1 MPIDASSDDLDSLRE
16 LVAQLSTER
25 DAALA
30 ECKRVMEQ
38 NDRLRHLLQQLRRAQ
53 FGRKSERLDPEQL
66 QLAIEDLETAVAAE
80 DAEQDKTA
88 PVEEAPKKKRKTNRG
103 SLPAHLPRVH
113 ITLAPDSTAC
123 PCCHGV
129 MHVIGEE
136 TAERLDKI
144 PAQYQVIVTHRPKYG
159 CRACE
164 GAIVQAPAQE
174 RLIKGGIPTENLVAD
189 VVVDKYAWHK
199 PLYRQAQIMRLQG
212 LPVDRSTLAG
222 WVGAAAAEIKPVY
235 LRMKEIVLASAKIVV
250 DETRAPVLDP
260 GRGRTKTGYFW
271 AISRD
276 DRPWGGLDPPAV
288 VYTYAPGRGGE
299 HCTALLAGYT
309 GIVHCD
315 GYTVYKQLAD
325 PQRDG
330 GPATLAFCWTHW
342 RRGFVEIEEGGPAP
356 IAHEALE
363 RIAALYAIEN
373 RIRGRSADERRAICQ
388 TQTRPLVEA
397 LKTWLENR
405 LAAVSDKST
414 IAEVIRY
421 GFNHWQGLVRF
432 LDDGR
437 IEMDTNSVE
446 RAMRPIALNRRNSLF
461 AGHDQGAVNWAC
473 IASLIE
479 TAKLQDID
487 PKPYLADILSKL
499 VNGWPMAK
507 IDELLPWAWAQH
519 SKARLAA

>member
-1 MPIDASSDDLDSLRE
+1 MPIDAFSDDLDSLRE

-88 PVEEAPKKKRKTNRG
+88 PIEEAPKKKRKTNRG

-123 PCCHGV
+123 PCCQGV

-288 VYTYAPGRGGE
+288 VYTYAPGRGAK
-299 HCTALLAGYT
+299 HATALLAAIPASFIATDTRSISSWPIRSATAVQRRWPFAGRT
-309 GIVHCD
+309 GV
-315 GYTVYKQLAD
+315 AD
-325 PQRDG
+325 LSRSTRAARHRSRMRRWSGLQRC
-330 GPATLAFCWTHW
+330 T
-342 RRGFVEIEEGGPAP
+342 RS
-356 IAHEALE
+356 
-363 RIAALYAIEN
+363 RIGSAVAVPMNAALSV
-373 RIRGRSADERRAICQ
+373 RRRPGRSSRR
-388 TQTRPLVEA
+388 
-397 LKTWLENR
+397 
-405 LAAVSDKST
+405 
-414 IAEVIRY
+414 
-421 GFNHWQGLVRF
+421 
-432 LDDGR
+432 
-437 IEMDTNSVE
+437 
-446 RAMRPIALNRRNSLF
+446 
-461 AGHDQGAVNWAC
+461 
-473 IASLIE
+473 
-479 TAKLQDID
+479 
-487 PKPYLADILSKL
+487 
-499 VNGWPMAK
+499 
-507 IDELLPWAWAQH
+507 
-519 SKARLAA
+519 

>member
-16 LVAQLSTER
+16 LVAQLATER

-30 ECKRVMEQ
+30 EYKRVMEQ

-88 PVEEAPKKKRKTNRG
+88 PIEEAPKKKRKTNRG
-103 SLPAHLPRVH
+103 SLPAHLPRMH

-159 CRACE
+159 CRSCE

-174 RLIKGGIPTENLVAD
+174 RLIKSGIPTENLVAD

-222 WVGAAAAEIKPVY
+222 WVGGAAAEIKPVY

-276 DRPWGGLDPPAV
+276 DRPWGGLDPPARR
-288 VYTYAPGRGGE
+288 PGLRPAVSVTQQN
-299 HCTALLAGYT
+299 H
-309 GIVHCD
+309 
-315 GYTVYKQLAD
+315 D
-325 PQRDG
+325 PDQD
-330 GPATLAFCWTHW
+330 
-342 RRGFVEIEEGGPAP
+342 
-356 IAHEALE
+356 
-363 RIAALYAIEN
+363 
-373 RIRGRSADERRAICQ
+373 GRSTAAQGIRLGLDAPRLGHRAHKSP
-388 TQTRPLVEA
+388 PLVEYVNNET
-397 LKTWLENR
+397 LPRCFRNCR
-405 LAAVSDKST
+405 
-414 IAEVIRY
+414 
-421 GFNHWQGLVRF
+421 QPVRTSCARQRC
-432 LDDGR
+432 LG
-437 IEMDTNSVE
+437 S
-446 RAMRPIALNRRNSLF
+446 
-461 AGHDQGAVNWAC
+461 QGAGLR
-473 IASLIE
+473 S
-479 TAKLQDID
+479 
-487 PKPYLADILSKL
+487 
-499 VNGWPMAK
+499 GR
-507 IDELLPWAWAQH
+507 LPRQ
-519 SKARLAA
+519 SM

>member
-1 MPIDASSDDLDSLRE
+1 MPIDAFSDDLDSLRE

-123 PCCHGV
+123 PCCQGV

-159 CRACE
+159 CRSCE
-164 GAIVQAPAQE
+164 GAIVQVPAQE

-222 WVGAAAAEIKPVY
+222 WVGA
-235 LRMKEIVLASAKIVV
+235 
-250 DETRAPVLDP
+250 
-260 GRGRTKTGYFW
+260 
-271 AISRD
+271 
-276 DRPWGGLDPPAV
+276 
-288 VYTYAPGRGGE
+288 
-299 HCTALLAGYT
+299 
-309 GIVHCD
+309 
-315 GYTVYKQLAD
+315 
-325 PQRDG
+325 PQ
-330 GPATLAFCWTHW
+330 PKS
-342 RRGFVEIEEGGPAP
+342 
-356 IAHEALE
+356 
-363 RIAALYAIEN
+363 N
-373 RIRGRSADERRAICQ
+373 RSI
-388 TQTRPLVEA
+388 
-397 LKTWLENR
+397 
-405 LAAVSDKST
+405 
-414 IAEVIRY
+414 Y
-421 GFNHWQGLVRF
+421 G
-432 LDDGR
+432 
-437 IEMDTNSVE
+437 
-446 RAMRPIALNRRNSLF
+446 
-461 AGHDQGAVNWAC
+461 
-473 IASLIE
+473 
-479 TAKLQDID
+479 
-487 PKPYLADILSKL
+487 
-499 VNGWPMAK
+499 
-507 IDELLPWAWAQH
+507 
-519 SKARLAA
+519 